1 MALIKCKNCNN
12 DISDKAIKCPNC
24 GSQIKKVTEFNSVDV
39 AVIITLALYCIYAL
53 LNALSFIEI
62 VLEVDLVWQLYF
74 LAIIIIIYYIGIVV
88 FLWLTLFFRNKKKF
102 FNNKILKII
111 MFVLIILSIIFT
123 NIMHIRSM
131 CYDFT
136 CFSDLN
142 SIISIT
148 FNLINVIAIPIL
160 LFVVFKGKGSE

>member
-1 MALIKCKNCNN
+1 MALIKCSNCNS
-12 DISDKAIKCPNC
+12 DISNKAIKCPNC

-53 LNALSFIEI
+53 LNALSFIEK
-62 VLEVDLVWQLYF
+62 VLEVDFVWQLYI
-74 LAIIIIIYYIGIVV
+74 LAIIIYYIGIVV

>member
-1 MALIKCKNCNN
+1 MALIKCKNCNS
-12 DISDKAIKCPNC
+12 DISNKAIKCPNC

-39 AVIITLALYCIYAL
+39 AVIINLALYCIYAL
-53 LNALSFIEI
+53 LNALSFIEK
-62 VLEVDLVWQLYF
+62 VLEVDFVWQLYF
-74 LAIIIIIYYIGIVV
+74 LAIIIYYIGIVV

-102 FNNKILKII
+102 FNSKILKII